1 MVISEAMFAK
11 TPKGVDEVQKRLY
24 GLGPRIRQLLIMI
37 DGKRDVSALLAIF
50 PPDLVPAMLAQ
61 LTDGGFVRQVLPAPA
76 TTAHARAVSASL
88 PDGPAGNDSGWAG
101 LGGGEEDP
109 FELGQ
114 MFMVNLAKRILGI
127 AGDPIIARLRAT
139 HDVYGLRSLYLEWRT
154 TIKQAPDGLLRLKEL
169 EKKLS
174 KVLGELP
181 TP

>member
-11 TPKGVDEVQKRLY
+11 TPKGMDEVQKRTH

-50 PPDLVPAMLAQ
+50 SPDLLPAMLAQ
-61 LTDGGFVRQVLPAPA
+61 LSDGGFVLQVAQAQA
-76 TTAHARAVSASL
+76 TTSHARAVAASL
-88 PDGPAGNDSGWAG
+88 PIASPMSMPAA
-101 LGGGEEDP
+101 LGEAEENP

-114 MFMVNLAKRILGI
+114 MFMINLAKRILGI

-139 HDVYGLRSLYLEWRT
+139 HDIDGLRGLYLEWRS

-169 EKKLS
+169 EKKLA